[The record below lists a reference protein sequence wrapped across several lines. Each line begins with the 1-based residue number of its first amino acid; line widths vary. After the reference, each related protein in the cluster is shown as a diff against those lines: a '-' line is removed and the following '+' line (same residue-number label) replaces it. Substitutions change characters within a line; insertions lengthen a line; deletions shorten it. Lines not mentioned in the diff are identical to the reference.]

1 METEIIA
8 EVELDPNLAQSVAR
22 AMQQVAGVAK
32 LYKRYGGPF
41 KALPAN
47 TKVSGPPVKRKP
59 GARTIKRTLKFM
71 R

>member
-8 EVELDPNLAQSVAR
+8 EVELDPKIAKGVAH

-32 LYKRYGGPF
+32 LYKKYGGPF
-41 KALPAN
+41 KPLPAN
-47 TKVSGPPVKRKP
+47 TKVSGPPVKRRP

-71 R
+71 S